1 MCIVALLLRGDNTA
15 RRPAFDGDTY
25 AGRNTGELHILGGGS
40 KSQACCQSP
49 PSPPHPI
56 PTYSCCSDCAWHLAR
71 ILCIRAHR
79 KVLVSLG
86 LHHLHA
92 PQVLTRAPLGA
103 AHSRQRRERH
113 VICMTRRIRCGGAV
127 ALCRGTQARGRR
139 EKAVMSTADERRRA
153 PSHNTRRRTWR
164 GPEPHGRRRLDTR
177 QCSVAKRRGKI
188 PVPSRPRRN
197 DLLVFNEPRRS
208 GDRHR
213 GVYGASTSNAGAA
226 GAARVRPTPM
236 GERTSTPAGSSAG
249 DPRDATTRQPR

>member
-1 MCIVALLLRGDNTA
+1 MAARRTACHMMCIVALLLRGDNTA

-127 ALCRGTQARGRR
+127 ALCRGTQARG
-139 EKAVMSTADERRRA
+139 KARKGRDV
-153 PSHNTRRRTWR
+153 HCRRTPTCALAQHQATYVER
-164 GPEPHGRRRLDTR
+164 
-177 QCSVAKRRGKI
+177 
-188 PVPSRPRRN
+188 SRT
-197 DLLVFNEPRRS
+197 
-208 GDRHR
+208 
-213 GVYGASTSNAGAA
+213 AWT
-226 GAARVRPTPM
+226 
-236 GERTSTPAGSSAG
+236 
-249 DPRDATTRQPR
+249 ATT